1 MGLAGIA
8 DRRRIVAVIGS
19 GDELTAAQQAW
30 PFEVGR
36 WIAAAGFHLLTGG
49 GAGVMEAASR
59 GFCSVAR
66 AGVAIGVLPAG
77 RPANRYPNRWVEVPI
92 VTHLVGRDQMGPDSR
107 NHINVL
113 SADAIVMF
121 PGSVGTHAELQLA
134 LTRATPCPIVACVRD
149 GETVGDL
156 DRVALEAR
164 GLSMALTMDDVARLL
179 AMEETA

>member
-19 GDELTAAQQAW
+19 GDDLTTAQQAW

-36 WIAAAGFHLLTGG
+36 WIATAGFHLLTGG
-49 GAGVMEAASR
+49 GGGVMEAASR

-66 AGVAIGVLPAG
+66 EGVAIGVLPAG
-77 RPANRYPNRWVEVPI
+77 RPASRYPNQWVEVPI

-113 SADAIVMF
+113 SADAIVTF
-121 PGSVGTHAELQLA
+121 PGGVGTHAELQLA
-134 LTRATPCPIVACVRD
+134 LARATPCPIVACVRD
-149 GETVGDL
+149 GETVGGL
-156 DRVALEAR
+156 DSSALAAR
-164 GLSMALTMDDVARLL
+164 GVSIAHTTDDVARLL
-179 AMEETA
+179 ALET